1 VRLLPA
7 YRPRPSPLH
16 AARAGAGAGFCLALA
31 LTGVLYA
38 HPLVL
43 AAVIGAVTIAG
54 VGAGVGAEV
63 ARAARLAI
71 PFALLVTLVN
81 PLVYQGGDT
90 VLVRGGEL
98 LGRRFDVTLE
108 ALAGGALAGLRVAAI
123 VIAVGGLLS
132 TAIDPDELLRLFRR
146 VSYRSALT
154 ASLATRL
161 VPVLANDA
169 SRMAEAARCRPRPP
183 GRMAVARAALS
194 GALDRAVDVAAA
206 LEVRGYAAGGRPRRA
221 RRPWSRHDLRVGGA
235 AVGIAVAA
243 VGGRVAGV
251 GAVSEYPRLSLAFGP
266 AELALVAALLC
277 LAAVPFAGR
286 AARLGVARDR

>member
-81 PLVYQGGDT
+81 PLVYQGGNT
-90 VLVRGGEL
+90 VLIRGGEL

-108 ALAGGALAGLRVAAI
+108 ALGAGALAGLRVAAI

-132 TAIDPDELLRLFRR
+132 AAIDPDELLRLFRR
-146 VSYRSALT
+146 ASYRSALT

-221 RRPWSRHDLRVGGA
+221 RRPWSRHDLRIGGA